1 VEPTRMSDRAL
12 RDELER
18 IQVEVKGLEAEL
30 LAEHAPRFLAK
41 RDALNVAVK
50 EAQDAVLELER
61 TSSRAD
67 AGLAELQQRV
77 ETLAARLRAVEQS
90 RLSAPP
96 VFVLAPVAFLGLVFV
111 APRLQFQIIGV
122 TGAAIFG
129 LLFGTRL
136 GAWALGRREM
146 VPKPA
151 PVTRAPRPA
160 LFSAVF
166 AGLFAAMAIL
176 GGAVQL
182 EKLWSE
188 FTGPA
193 PVSLYAI
200 DRNHFASTMPLQ
212 FVSIVALL
220 LASRV
225 HRLSRDV
232 NPEAARSGFVI
243 ATIASIVLCI
253 IVASWIPVLQRLL
266 QADEEMY
273 EVHRLHLG
281 LVSSLAPL
289 IPAAL
294 VLAIIWRPRIE
305 RRWPL
310 IASIACA
317 VSAAAITLWSARQ
330 LRSGWDAFE
339 EYDFAEGWSVI
350 ELALLGAALAQG
362 RWLGLL
368 ACLGAV
374 GLTGLRLF
382 GVF

>member
-1 VEPTRMSDRAL
+1 MSDRAL

-18 IQVEVKGLEAEL
+18 LQTEVKGLEAEL
-30 LAEHAPRFLAK
+30 AAEHAPKFLEK
-41 RDALNVAVK
+41 REALKSAVK
-50 EAQDAVLELER
+50 EALAAVLELER
-61 TSSRAD
+61 TSSASDVR
-67 AGLAELQQRV
+67 LAELQQRV
-77 ETLAARLRAVEQS
+77 DGLAARSRAVEQS

-96 VFVLAPVAFLGLVFV
+96 VFVLAPLAFLGLMFV

-122 TGAAIFG
+122 TGAALFG
-129 LLFGTRL
+129 LIFGTRL
-136 GAWALGRREM
+136 GAWALGRRE
-146 VPKPA
+146 VLPKPPPVANA
-151 PVTRAPRPA
+151 PPRPA
-160 LFSAVF
+160 LFSAIF
-166 AGLFAAMAIL
+166 AGLFVAMAIL
-176 GGAVQL
+176 GGALQL
-182 EKLWSE
+182 GKLWSDL
-188 FTGPA
+188 TGPE

-212 FVSIVALL
+212 FVSIIALL

-232 NPEAARSGFVI
+232 NPEAARSALVI
-243 ATIASIVLCI
+243 VTFASIVLCI

-266 QADEEMY
+266 RADEEVY
-273 EVHRLHLG
+273 EVHRLHLA
-281 LVSSLAPL
+281 LVSGFAPL

-294 VLAIIWRPRIE
+294 VLAITWRPRID

-330 LRSGWDAFE
+330 LGSAWDAFE
-339 EYDFAEGWSVI
+339 RYDFAEGWTVI
-350 ELALLGAALAQG
+350 MLALLGAALAQG
-362 RWLGLL
+362 RWVGWL

>member
-1 VEPTRMSDRAL
+1 MSDRAL

-77 ETLAARLRAVEQS
+77 ETLSARLRAVEQS

-96 VFVLAPVAFLGLVFV
+96 VFVLAPLAFLGLALV

-136 GAWALGRREM
+136 GAWALGRREV

-176 GGAVQL
+176 GGAIQL
-182 EKLWSE
+182 GKLWSE
-188 FTGPA
+188 LSTPTIEGPEF
-193 PVSLYAI
+193 I
-200 DRNHFASTMPLQ
+200 DTNHFATTMPLQ
-212 FVSIVALL
+212 FASIIALM

-232 NPEAARSGFVI
+232 NPEAARSALVI
-243 ATIASIVLCI
+243 ANLASFVLCVA
-253 IVASWIPVLQRLL
+253 VASWIPVLQKTLR
-266 QADEEMY
+266 ADPDQY
-273 EVHRLHLG
+273 VLRQFN
-281 LVSSLAPL
+281 LALIATFAPV
-289 IPAAL
+289 IPAAML
-294 VLAIIWRPRIE
+294 LTILWRPRIT

-310 IASIACA
+310 IASLACA
-317 VSAAAITLWSARQ
+317 IAAAALSVWSSMQ
-330 LRSGWDAFE
+330 PRSSYSFE